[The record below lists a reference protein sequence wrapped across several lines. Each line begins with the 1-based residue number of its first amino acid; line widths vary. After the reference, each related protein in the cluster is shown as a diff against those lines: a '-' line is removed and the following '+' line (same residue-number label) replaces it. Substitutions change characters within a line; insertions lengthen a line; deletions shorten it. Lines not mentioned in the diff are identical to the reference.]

1 MRSVNGSMAVW
12 KSLVRKSEANRA
24 RDKSIASKRSMG
36 GIVNRVNGHG
46 TATSLLG
53 ISGGI

>member
-1 MRSVNGSMAVW
+1 MRSVNGSTAVW
-12 KSLVRKSEANRA
+12 KSLVQKSEASRA